1 MSLPPGA
8 PPGVPSGALELPPFS
23 LDVEALDL
31 GPGVKA
37 VGLELVETE
46 NREPVRGKK
55 AAEIWSALFPAL
67 SGDAHYV
74 LDFFSHLERVREFCD
89 SRDIKFREASTR
101 CIVLPQPRQSQLFQ
115 LFERFEGE
123 TFGIRAGTPAESP
136 DAPLEGDL
144 SKRGVDAYQ
153 PAYERYYFCGICEP
167 EDGWVTLLSP
177 TLWASEVIRRIRPAV
192 QPFAI
197 YLARPH

>member
-8 PPGVPSGALELPPFS
+8 PPDAPSGAFELPPFS

-46 NREPVRGKK
+46 NREPLRGKK
-55 AAEIWSALFPAL
+55 AAEIWSAVFPAL
-67 SGDAHYV
+67 AHDEHYV
-74 LDFFSHLERVREFCD
+74 VDFFSHIDRVQEFCKARRID
-89 SRDIKFREASTR
+89 YREAGVR
-101 CIVLPQPRQSQLFQ
+101 CVVLSQPRQGQLFQ

-123 TFGIRAGTPAESP
+123 TFGIRAGAAAQNP
-136 DAPLEGDL
+136 DAALEGDL

-153 PAYERYYFCGICEP
+153 VAYERYTFCAICEP
-167 EDGWVTLLSP
+167 EDGWVTLLS
-177 TLWASEVIRRIRPAV
+177 TKLWASEVIRRVRPAV
-192 QPFAI
+192 QPFDI
-197 YLARPH
+197 YIARPQ